1 MKTNLQLRIFLIIL
15 AMALSISNVKAQI
28 SPLVGQCTVT
38 AISPTSLSAGSGAG
52 QVSPTVS
59 VTSQNN
65 CTNYTMSNSY
75 SWISYSQNGLNVTI
89 SVQSNSGSAR
99 TGYVY
104 IGSQT
109 LTVNQACG
117 NPPTAPTRI
126 STDRNNFCANAGGNI
141 TLTAIGGSGTT
152 VRWFT
157 GSCGGNAIGT
167 GSPLVITA
175 PTTSTTYYARWETSC
190 GNSSCANIA
199 VTVNTLP
206 TPTISG
212 NNTVC
217 ASSTGNVYTT
227 ESGMSGYSWTVTG
240 GSITAGGGSTNNSV
254 TVTWGTSG
262 TGHVK
267 VNYTNSGGCT
277 AAAQKDKTI
286 TINAIPTPTIS
297 GPSAACLNSTGNVYT
312 TESGM
317 SGYSCTVIGGNVTS
331 GGGSTNNSVTV
342 LWLAVGTEHIKVNY
356 SNSSGCTA
364 SSQTDKPV
372 TVNDIPIPTIS
383 GSATV
388 CAYSTGNVYTTES
401 GMTGYSWTV
410 IGGSVTSGGSST
422 NNSVTVTWN
431 TSGTGDVKVNYTNG
445 GGCTAANQTDKTITI
460 NALPAPSISG
470 SSSVCANSSGNV
482 YTTESGM
489 SGYSWTVT
497 GGSITSGGGSA
508 NNSVTV
514 TWGTSGTGHVKV
526 NYTNSGG
533 CTAAAQTDKTITINA
548 IPTPTISGPSAACLN
563 STGNVYT
570 TESGMSG
577 YSWTVIGGNVTSG
590 GGSTNNSVTVL
601 WLAVGTEHIKVN
613 YSNSSGCTASSQTDK
628 PVTVNDLPIPTI
640 SGSTTV
646 CAYSTGNV
654 YTTES
659 GMTGYSW
666 TVIGGSVTSGGSS
679 TNNTVTVNWNAS
691 GTGHVKVNYTNA
703 NGCAATTQT
712 DISVT
717 LNALPSPPSAS
728 SNQTFCSGRQ
738 VSNLVASPPTGDT
751 INWYTTPSYGSPLS
765 GNTVLSSG
773 NTYYAASVNGSGCI
787 SSTRTAVI
795 VTLNALPSPPTAPS
809 PQTFCSGAVVTNISH
824 SWPDQCTFTWYN
836 AATGGS
842 PYIGTETLVS
852 GTYYAGSQNISTGCI
867 SSTRT
872 AVSITVNTRPAN
884 AIVPSCQD
892 LANEAMVS
900 DLYGTPAN
908 GSIIKWFTSPYGSP
922 LSGSLALISGQTYYA
937 NSLNT
942 TTNCSSSGFATTLVT
957 VDSSNINFVKS
968 ISLLIP
974 GVFDDN
980 QTDTLAIGQKNVV
993 TSYFDGLGRPMQTV
1007 TKQGSTSNH

>member
-109 LTVNQACG
+109 VTVNQACG

-206 TPTISG
+206 TPPISG

-277 AAAQKDKTI
+277 AAAQTDKTI

-372 TVNDIPIPTIS
+372 TVND
-383 GSATV
+383 
-388 CAYSTGNVYTTES
+388 
-401 GMTGYSWTV
+401 
-410 IGGSVTSGGSST
+410 
-422 NNSVTVTWN
+422 
-431 TSGTGDVKVNYTNG
+431 
-445 GGCTAANQTDKTITI
+445 
-460 NALPAPSISG
+460 
-470 SSSVCANSSGNV
+470 
-482 YTTESGM
+482 
-489 SGYSWTVT
+489 
-497 GGSITSGGGSA
+497 
-508 NNSVTV
+508 
-514 TWGTSGTGHVKV
+514 
-526 NYTNSGG
+526 
-533 CTAAAQTDKTITINA
+533 
-548 IPTPTISGPSAACLN
+548 
-563 STGNVYT
+563 
-570 TESGMSG
+570 
-577 YSWTVIGGNVTSG
+577 
-590 GGSTNNSVTVL
+590 
-601 WLAVGTEHIKVN
+601 
-613 YSNSSGCTASSQTDK
+613 
-628 PVTVNDLPIPTI
+628 LPIPTI

-659 GMTGYSW
+659 GMSGYSW
-666 TVIGGSVTSGGSS
+666 TVIGGSVTSGGGSA
-679 TNNTVTVNWNAS
+679 NNTVTVNWNAS